1 MNARYL
7 FAVLLAVVLLS
18 LSLLAGCAGE
28 RQGEPI
34 TGAQALT
41 AEEIKGRRVYMRECN
56 GCHPQGAGGLGP
68 ALNNKPVPAVAI
80 KIQVRE
86 GFGAMPSFSDKEI
99 TSEELDALVA
109 FMSKRGA
116 SWGG

>member
-1 MNARYL
+1 MIVRHL
-7 FAVLLAVVLLS
+7 TKGLLAIAAVS
-18 LSLLAGCAGE
+18 MSAGCGAE
-28 RQGEPI
+28 RRGEPI

-68 ALNNKPVPAVAI
+68 ALNNKPVPGLAI
-80 KIQVRE
+80 KVQVRE
-86 GFGAMPSFSDKEI
+86 GFGAMPSFSDRDI
-99 TSEELDALVA
+99 TPEELDALVA
-109 FMSKRGA
+109 YMTQRGA

>member
-1 MNARYL
+1 MIARCL
-7 FAVLLAVVLLS
+7 IHGLLAVAAAS
-18 LSLLAGCAGE
+18 LGAGCGAE
-28 RQGEPI
+28 RRGEPI

-68 ALNNKPVPAVAI
+68 ALNNKPVPGLAI
-80 KIQVRE
+80 KVQVRE
-86 GFGAMPSFSDKEI
+86 GLGAMPSFSDRDI
-99 TSEELDALVA
+99 SPEELDALVA
-109 FMSKRGA
+109 YMTQRGA